1 MISLLFYP
9 FFKNLLNPP
18 STPPDPSKYL
28 NEISAAPTDEILQT
42 LPQSPLITHKDIH
55 SAI

>member
-18 STPPDPSKYL
+18 SNPPDPSKYL

-42 LPQSPLITHKDIH
+42 LPQSPLITHKDIR